1 MIKGGGVVLICEKI
15 IVLVVE
21 KFICIVD
28 VFKQVDILG
37 KFLLLVE
44 VILMVCSVVVC
55 QLVKLGGCL
64 EYCQGVVID
73 NGNVIFDVY
82 GMEIFD
88 LIVMENVINAIF
100 GVVIVGL
107 FVNCGVDVV
116 LIGIFDGVKIIV
128 K

>member
-1 MIKGGGVVLICEKI
+1 MIKGGGAALICEKI
-15 IVLVVE
+15 IVSVVE

-37 KFLLLVE
+37 KFSLLVE
-44 VILMVCSVVVC
+44 VISMVCSVVVC

-64 EYCQGVVID
+64 EYRQGVVID

-88 LIVMENVINAIF
+88 SIAMENVINAIF

-107 FVNCGVDVV
+107 FVNCGVDVA

>member
-1 MIKGGGVVLICEKI
+1 MIKGGGAALIREKI
-15 IVLVVE
+15 IVSVVE

-37 KFLLLVE
+37 KFSLLVE
-44 VILMVCSVVVC
+44 VISMVRSVVAR
-55 QLVKLGGCL
+55 QLVKLGGRS
-64 EYCQGVVID
+64 EYRQGVVID

-88 LIVMENVINAIF
+88 SIAMENVINAIF

-107 FVNCGVDVV
+107 FVNRGADVA

>member
-15 IVLVVE
+15 IVSVVE

-37 KFLLLVE
+37 KFLLSVE
-44 VILMVCSVVVC
+44 VISMVCSVVVC
-55 QLVKLGGCL
+55 QLVKLGGRL

-88 LIVMENVINAIF
+88 SIAMENVINVIF

>member
-1 MIKGGGVVLICEKI
+1 M
-15 IVLVVE
+15 
-21 KFICIVD
+21 
-28 VFKQVDILG
+28 
-37 KFLLLVE
+37 
-44 VILMVCSVVVC
+44 
-55 QLVKLGGCL
+55 
-64 EYCQGVVID
+64 ID

-88 LIVMENVINAIF
+88 SIAMENVINAIF

-107 FVNCGVDVV
+107 FVNRGADVA